1 MRFTSCPL
9 SHKKGDSMN
18 RISFTVL
25 SVILAFALGCSKEAP
40 QKLSAYDKLPMDAVL
55 LKIGDDGLTKK
66 DFENG
71 VHNRLA
77 LFKLANSKAQE
88 KDISQMA
95 KSTAQAAAGT
105 YAKNVLI
112 ARTARRWMKAYP
124 KIAEAA
130 IEKAK
135 AEAKAAYDSA
145 IGFDKVVK
153 AVKKD
158 GDADLFFRDFERDCL
173 MAAYIDTV
181 FTNDLKITA
190 QSISNVYEAVALN
203 NAKAA
208 ETNNITLKTA
218 GRVLGRIAAG
228 DNFGVLA
235 DKYSM
240 DPDKEPGG
248 SLGECTAQDFGGEEK
263 VWAEILKLNEGD
275 CTKLIDAEDSWRIY
289 RLNKKVP
296 ADKAIA
302 KVDSLDLSQI
312 YFRRALVMPQY
323 SEKEVRQELQR
334 HRQNAIA
341 TSVID
346 NELPN
351 VTFEY
356 PSGPQIIDFSG
367 VDPFVDRKKEL
378 EDKGKDKK

>member
-1 MRFTSCPL
+1 
-9 SHKKGDSMN
+9 MN
-18 RISFTVL
+18 RMLFAVLTVVL
-25 SVILAFALGCSKEAP
+25 SIGFGCSKEP
-40 QKLSAYDKLPMDAVL
+40 PKKLSAYDKLSIDAVL
-55 LKIGDDGLTKK
+55 LKIGDETLTKK
-66 DFENG
+66 DFENS
-71 VHNRLA
+71 VHNRVA
-77 LFKLANSKAQE
+77 LYKLSNKNA
-88 KDISQMA
+88 KDDDIVQMA
-95 KSTAQAAAGT
+95 KSTAQSVAGT
-105 YAKNVLI
+105 FTKNALI
-112 ARTARRWMKAYP
+112 AGAAKRWMGAYP
-124 KIAEAA
+124 ADAKVAL
-130 IEKAK
+130 EKAK
-135 AEAKAAYDSA
+135 ADARGAYDSVM
-145 IGFDKVVK
+145 GFDKVLK
-153 AVKKD
+153 AVAKD
-158 GDADLFFRDFERDCL
+158 GNKELFLRDFDRDCL
-173 MAAYIDTV
+173 IAAYFDSV
-181 FTNDLKITA
+181 FTNELKITA

-208 ETNNITLKTA
+208 ETNNVILKTA

-228 DNFGVLA
+228 DNFADLA

-296 ADKAIA
+296 ADKAVA

-323 SEKEVRQELQR
+323 TEKEVLQELQR
-334 HRQNAIA
+334 HRQNTIA
-341 TSVID
+341 TSVIE

-356 PSGPQIIDFSG
+356 PSGQEIIDFSG